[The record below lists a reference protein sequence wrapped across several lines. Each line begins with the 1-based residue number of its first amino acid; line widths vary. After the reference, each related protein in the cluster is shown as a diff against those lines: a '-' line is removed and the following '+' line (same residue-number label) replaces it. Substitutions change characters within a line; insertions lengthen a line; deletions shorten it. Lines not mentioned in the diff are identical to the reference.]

1 MDDKMSEPL
10 KKNKVKN
17 TQKIDSIVHDE
28 ETNVRRPLR
37 PTVD

>member
-17 TQKIDSIVHDE
+17 TQKIDSIVRDE
-28 ETNVRRPLR
+28 ETNVKRPLR
-37 PTVD
+37 PTAD